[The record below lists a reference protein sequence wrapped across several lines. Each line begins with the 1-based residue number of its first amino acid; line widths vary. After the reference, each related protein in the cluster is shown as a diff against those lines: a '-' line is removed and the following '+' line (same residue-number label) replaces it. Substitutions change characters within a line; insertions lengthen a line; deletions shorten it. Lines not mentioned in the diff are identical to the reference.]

1 MDSFS
6 SALTSLDN
14 LAKIYEI
21 FVPSLNKKVK
31 FKGLTTKQQKEA
43 VKTALDKNITGLT
56 FSNLLNKII
65 VDNSTEKNTYLLP
78 DRNYIVTA
86 LRVLSLSN
94 KLQLEEGEVDLS
106 FVPSFNT
113 PLPEDFKKAELV
125 DENVSITVSI
135 PTLEKDSFVNNE
147 TRKKLAPLP
156 DDENFAKESIGEV
169 YVNELIKYIDK
180 VSVSDGANVSVV
192 VLNDLTFDQKVQ
204 LVEKLPLN
212 VNSKLVDY
220 INKVKSFEKKY
231 FTTPTGQELDV
242 TIDPT
247 LFTV

>member
-14 LAKIYEI
+14 LAKIYDI

-65 VDNSTEKNTYLLP
+65 AENSTEKNTYLLP
-78 DRNYIVTA
+78 DRNFIVTA

-94 KLQLEEGEVDLS
+94 KLQVEDEEVDLS
-106 FVPSFNT
+106 FVPNFNT
-113 PLPEDFKKAELV
+113 PLPEELKKAELI
-125 DENVSITVSI
+125 DENVSISVSI

-156 DDENFAKESIGEV
+156 DDDNFAKESIGEV

-192 VLNDLTFDQKVQ
+192 VLNELSFDQKVQ

-220 INKVKSFEKKY
+220 INKVKAFEKKY
-231 FTTPTGQELDV
+231 FITPAGQELDV
-242 TIDPT
+242 SIDPT